1 MQQRRTAI
9 VIGDGQLAAQCA
21 KAIARHDGIDLRLVV
36 HHPSGHQWSS
46 QVQKFSKDFSIPRLP
61 VDNVND
67 AAAVATI
74 NEVRPDIIFSVN
86 NWDVIRADLL
96 AVPPDGIINFHNGP
110 LPRYRGVNSPS
121 WAIIN
126 GEQHYGVT
134 WHLVDENIDTGDIVA
149 TSEFE
154 LTPNETAVS
163 LMFKCMSKG
172 AELLPPLLDRY
183 VSGRLDAR
191 PQEGD
196 SRYYSAKDVPN
207 DGYLDFSRPFER
219 LSALVR
225 GLTFRPFENQFTYP
239 KIQTSDRTL
248 LVTSIARD
256 IDRPESKAGTCGE
269 VLGLDHHGILVRAQ
283 DCAVRLSGL
292 MDEDLADIS
301 DTEAFKSRGVRVG
314 AVLRGQH
321 G

>member
-1 MQQRRTAI
+1 
-9 VIGDGQLAAQCA
+9 
-21 KAIARHDGIDLRLVV
+21 
-36 HHPSGHQWSS
+36 
-46 QVQKFSKDFSIPRLP
+46 LP

-86 NWDVIRADLL
+86 NWDVIRGDLL
-96 AVPPDGIINFHNGP
+96 AIPRDGIINFHNGP

-126 GEQHYGVT
+126 GEQNHGVT

-149 TSEFE
+149 TSAFE
-154 LTPNETAVS
+154 LALNETAVS

-172 AELLPPLLDRY
+172 TELLTPLLHRY

-196 SRYYSAKDVPN
+196 SRYYSAKELPN
-207 DGYLDFSRPFER
+207 GGYLDFEQPFDR

-239 KIQTSDRTL
+239 KIQTPDRTL
-248 LVTSIARD
+248 LVSSIARD
-256 IDRPESKAGTCGE
+256 TDRPGNESETCGE
-269 VLGLDHHGILVRAQ
+269 VLGLDNRGVLVRAQ
-283 DCAVRLSGL
+283 DCPVRLSGL
-292 MDEDLADIS
+292 MDDDLADIS
-301 DTEAFKSRGVRVG
+301 GAEAFKSRGLRVG
-314 AVLRGQH
+314 TVLRAQNG
-321 G
+321 